1 MWSTAPCPGS
11 CLTISSLCCMRRLGD
26 RDEDQRVPLDQQQ
39 EIAGSRTIAMAWP
52 TTVTLATLLTMACD
66 ASLQVVSPA
75 DGALLVDVPYVTAD
89 SIHTG
94 IQSGDEADL
103 LVANLTLFVGDP
115 CNDAVAGGLQRQ
127 AVIVRDSQYYL
138 SCTLE
143 ALAAHMVDMGA
154 GAVFLDCG
162 GGIQGTSAYYA
173 SDNSPT
179 AMLATR
185 RLPIMVLS
193 LSTNEIDLMVAA
205 LADHP
210 QARVRVQIDT
220 NVWVAAFAS
229 PVYQL
234 FVRVI
239 PATIY
244 LIAAAL
250 AVIYMV
256 QRLRFVHADFL
267 AKTIERRRSLK
278 AACRYIVV
286 HGLRIPDASLLLE
299 FVSCTLNGVVIAVGG
314 FCSTSNLPGGLVNF
328 FLPQLAGASIAG
340 DVLAAIVWQRM
351 RNPSPSGANN
361 WPMSRIATV
370 SVMILLPIAIDTI
383 VSLTFA
389 VPGTGRAL
397 GRWMADN
404 IAAIAGAL
412 FCLLQLVIGIHFL
425 SQSTRFI
432 LETRSRRASLRGR
445 GGLDASMDVMIAR
458 LARWTALLG
467 VCQLVFVAITPI
479 AVLPSFKT
487 PPVWT
492 AYWAVVG
499 TSKAMSALCC
509 VNMFKQRR
517 KSHKVVQTSI
527 SKKPSLVPSA
537 PST

>member
-1 MWSTAPCPGS
+1 
-11 CLTISSLCCMRRLGD
+11 
-26 RDEDQRVPLDQQQ
+26 
-39 EIAGSRTIAMAWP
+39 MAWP

-154 GAVFLDCG
+154 GAVFLGGPAMRPHACVTTLTDVREDCG